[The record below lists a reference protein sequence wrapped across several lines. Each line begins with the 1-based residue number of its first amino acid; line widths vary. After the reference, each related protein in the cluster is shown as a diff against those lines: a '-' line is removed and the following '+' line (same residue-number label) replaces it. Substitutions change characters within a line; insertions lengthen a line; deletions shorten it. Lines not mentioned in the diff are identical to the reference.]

1 MKTISIRLED
11 SVYEELSAM
20 LDAMGQT
27 KQTFYETFTRTALRE
42 RSIPF
47 IIKAPLPRV
56 HAKNDNKLEAFA
68 RLEAFRKT
76 VTEPMDYDAERE
88 EAMNEKFGAID

>member
-11 SVYEELSAM
+11 SIYEELGVM
-20 LDAMGQT
+20 LEAMGQT

-47 IIKAPLPRV
+47 IIKAPLVNQDSDADR
-56 HAKNDNKLEAFA
+56 KMSSFA
-68 RLEAFRKT
+68 ELKAIRENI
-76 VTEPMDYDAERE
+76 TEDIDCEKERE
-88 EAMNEKFGAID
+88 EAVKKT

>member
-11 SVYEELSAM
+11 SIYEELDVM
-20 LDAMGQT
+20 LESMGQT

-47 IIKAPLPRV
+47 IIKATPSYV
-56 HAKNDNKLEAFA
+56 QENNKLEAFS
-68 RLEAFRKT
+68 RLEESRKKFSDSI
-76 VTEPMDYDAERE
+76 DYDAERK
-88 EAMNEKFGAID
+88 EAMNEKYGVID

>member
-11 SVYEELSAM
+11 SIYEELGAM

-42 RSIPF
+42 RCIPF
-47 IIKAPLPRV
+47 IVKAPAPTAE
-56 HAKNDNKLEAFA
+56 AKNRMEAFE
-68 RLEAFRKT
+68 RLEAARKRNAGA
-76 VTEPMDYDAERE
+76 VDYDRERE
-88 EAMNEKFGAID
+88 DALNEKYGSID

>member
-11 SVYEELSAM
+11 SIYEELSEM

-47 IIKAPLPRV
+47 IISAPIEKKEPINNKIKAF
-56 HAKNDNKLEAFA
+56 E
-68 RLEAFRKT
+68 RLEAYRKECSKT
-76 VTEPMDYDAERE
+76 LDYDKERE
-88 EAMNEKFGAID
+88 EAMNEKYGIID

>member
-11 SVYEELSAM
+11 SIYEELGNM
-20 LDAMGQT
+20 LDEMGQT

-47 IIKAPLPRV
+47 II
-56 HAKNDNKLEAFA
+56 
-68 RLEAFRKT
+68 
-76 VTEPMDYDAERE
+76 TE
-88 EAMNEKFGAID
+88 K